1 MIIALYLML
10 CTVQLLDKMYIKIFV
25 IMFIQIRELNLSLSL
40 KSAYLPVLEG

>member
-10 CTVQLLDKMYIKIFV
+10 RTVQLLDKMYIIFV

>member
-10 CTVQLLDKMYIKIFV
+10 CTVQLLDKMYIIFV